1 MRKSQ
6 AIKTILAGVP
16 EDRRDVA
23 EKLATELTFVE
34 KTLKRLRAR
43 IEEDGELE
51 QYENG
56 SQTFLRES
64 PALKAYNQTLQ
75 RYSVIYR
82 QIVDMMNKPQEAPQG
97 GLAAFIREGLE

>member
-6 AIKTILAGVP
+6 TMKQILARVP
-16 EDRRDVA
+16 EDRRPVA

-34 KTLKRLRAR
+34 RTLKRLRAR

-64 PALKAYNQTLQ
+64 PALQTYNQILQ
-75 RYSVIYR
+75 RYSVISR

-97 GLAAFIREGLE
+97 GLADFIREGLE